1 MPSILTL
8 LTSAVFSEAAL
19 FRVILAGGGEG
30 SAPPTWPLD
39 ESTIMVPAFAGYRE
53 GLSRLELSEWGK
65 RDEKGL

>member
-8 LTSAVFSEAAL
+8 LASAVFSEAAL

-30 SAPPTWPLD
+30 SAPPTWPWD
-39 ESTIMVPAFAGYRE
+39 EFIMMVLGFSGYGA

-65 RDEKGL
+65 RDERGL